1 MFFSETLCNFA
12 VELPNKHCMEP
23 KIGDRMKLSPHI
35 ASGILLAC
43 VIALALISCGRAPE
57 YPSLLLAADSSIMK
71 GNYDDADSLLA
82 LYDQSVS
89 NTHADAA
96 RFRQL
101 LALERMFVSEK
112 LTESD
117 FSLAD
122 SLCRFYEE
130 HDLKSE
136 YSKALC
142 VLGEIYR
149 QNGDYPSALDAFLK
163 AGKLA
168 EECRDSYELC
178 WVYQKRGDIFF
189 DQKMYDESVDSY
201 QEYYHIASLNRDTLR
216 MALAAFRMGEIYT
229 YKSDVDSTIYY
240 YSQALDFG
248 GHTRHPENIVPY
260 SRNALCDIYIQIE
273 EYDKAL
279 ELLSRD
285 STDDA
290 NWAYWHLGQEH
301 IDSAIWYFKRIDGR
315 YGVYG
320 QSETLHHLALLE
332 ESKGNTQE
340 AMYYYKQRDAIYD
353 SIRVLSQVEAT
364 QKVNAQ
370 YNQNLIKKER
380 DDIAQHSFFLETV
393 LYFLLFVVA
402 LLILSA
408 YFAWNYHRQKR
419 KGALVQQKLLHKTE
433 EEILRHSS
441 NQLEANKQKIVENEK
456 RINEFQLHGDDEM
469 TEKLKLDTQRLKAQ
483 NCSIEVEQ
491 RRQQYLLDRFQKSPI
506 FIKIKVNAGKD
517 EFRLTDE
524 EWQELAQGIDEVY
537 DNFTLRLIS
546 LTDLSEVEL
555 RTCYLLKIGIAP
567 VDIAKL
573 LCKTRGAISMLRQR
587 LYSKITNKHGAA
599 SQLDEIIM
607 RL

>member
-12 VELPNKHCMEP
+12 VELPNKHYMAP

-57 YPSLLLAADSSIMK
+57 YPSLLLAADRSIMK

-168 EECRDSYELC
+168 EECGDSYELC

-229 YKSDVDSTIYY
+229 YQSDVDSTIYY

-279 ELLSRD
+279 EFLSRD

-370 YNQNLIKKER
+370 YNLNLIKKER
-380 DDIAQHSFFLETV
+380 DEIAQKKREAWFWFG
-393 LYFLLFVVA
+393 A
-402 LLILSA
+402 LLAFGLMA
-408 YFAWNYHRQKR
+408 GAFAFWLYKNSQ
-419 KGALVQQKLLHKTE
+419 
-433 EEILRHSS
+433 
-441 NQLEANKQKIVENEK
+441 NEK
-456 RINEFQLHGDDEM
+456 RRLADRIQLLRGYAVNKNLYDSPVANHFRQLLKANPYHQPEAKDWKELTALIETEIPGFRKALSNEAYTPSDIEYDVCMLIKIQIPLSDIA
-469 TEKLKLDTQRLKAQ
+469 RLKHCVPSYITQ
-483 NCSIEVEQ
+483 IRKN
-491 RRQQYLLDRFQKSPI
+491 
-506 FIKIKVNAGKD
+506 
-517 EFRLTDE
+517 
-524 EWQELAQGIDEVY
+524 VY
-537 DNFTLRLIS
+537 KNLF
-546 LTDLSEVEL
+546 
-555 RTCYLLKIGIAP
+555 
-567 VDIAKL
+567 
-573 LCKTRGAISMLRQR
+573 
-587 LYSKITNKHGAA
+587 SKKGSANE
-599 SQLDEIIM
+599 LDEYIM
-607 RL
+607 QLC

>member
-1 MFFSETLCNFA
+1 MFFSKTLCNFA

-168 EECRDSYELC
+168 EECGDSYELC

-229 YKSDVDSTIYY
+229 YQSDVDSTIYY

-340 AMYYYKQRDAIYD
+340 AMLYYKQRDAIYD

-370 YNQNLIKKER
+370 YNLNLIKKER
-380 DDIAQHSFFLETV
+380 DEIAQKKREAWFL
-393 LYFLLFVVA
+393 FGA
-402 LLILSA
+402 LLAFGLMA
-408 YFAWNYHRQKR
+408 GAFAFRLYKNSQ
-419 KGALVQQKLLHKTE
+419 
-433 EEILRHSS
+433 
-441 NQLEANKQKIVENEK
+441 NEK
-456 RINEFQLHGDDEM
+456 RRLADRIQLLRGYAVNKNLYDSPVANHFRQLLKANPYHQPDAKDWKELTTLIETEIPGFRKALSNEAYTPSDIEYDVCMLIKIQIPLSDIA
-469 TEKLKLDTQRLKAQ
+469 RLKHCVPSYITQ
-483 NCSIEVEQ
+483 IRKN
-491 RRQQYLLDRFQKSPI
+491 
-506 FIKIKVNAGKD
+506 
-517 EFRLTDE
+517 
-524 EWQELAQGIDEVY
+524 VY
-537 DNFTLRLIS
+537 KNLF
-546 LTDLSEVEL
+546 
-555 RTCYLLKIGIAP
+555 
-567 VDIAKL
+567 
-573 LCKTRGAISMLRQR
+573 
-587 LYSKITNKHGAA
+587 SKKGSANE
-599 SQLDEIIM
+599 LDEYIM
-607 RL
+607 QLC